1 VPNGGRETKATPS
14 ATPPERPMGEGDM
27 AQCEASPARAP
38 GRVRT
43 AFAALAA
50 MLVAGGIAQ
59 AAPAQNGRSA
69 KKPAESSCD
78 RANFRVIVDVGHSAE
93 VPGATSARGVPEY
106 EFNHGL
112 AVQIEKAL
120 QRAGFRKAHLLVT
133 PGPAR
138 RGLFGRVAKA
148 NSMPGDLFI
157 SVHHDSVPERFV
169 QVWEYGGKQ
178 QRYSDQFRGHSIFIS
193 YENPEVQPSFQFAQ
207 LLGTELKSSGLQFTP
222 HYSYPI
228 MQERRRDLLDPK
240 VGVYRFDHLI
250 VLKETRMPAVLLE
263 AGSIV
268 HRQEEQE
275 MVTPERRALIA
286 GAVTKAVEQFCA
298 ARTPRLER
306 ADRHPPAEAKAMPA
320 PAPAKAESWLSF
332 RPATTIPGQP

>member
-1 VPNGGRETKATPS
+1 
-14 ATPPERPMGEGDM
+14 M
-27 AQCEASPARAP
+27 AQREASPARAP
-38 GRVRT
+38 GR
-43 AFAALAA
+43 ALAA
-50 MLVAGGIAQ
+50 AAACAAILLGASASQ
-59 AAPAQNGRSA
+59 SAPAQNGRA
-69 KKPAESSCD
+69 APKKAQESSCD

-106 EFNHGL
+106 DYNLGL
-112 AVQIEKAL
+112 ATQIERSL
-120 QRAGFRKAHLLVT
+120 QRAGFGKAHLLVT

-148 NSMPGDLFI
+148 NSIAGDLFI
-157 SVHHDSVPERFV
+157 SVHHDSVPERFID
-169 QVWEYGGKQ
+169 VWEYGGKR
-178 QRYSDQFRGHSIFIS
+178 QRYSDRFRGHSIFIS
-193 YENPEVQPSFQFAQ
+193 YENPAVQPSFQFAQ
-207 LLGTELKSSGLQFTP
+207 LLGTELKATGLQYTP

-228 MQERRRDLLDPK
+228 MQERRRDLLDEK

-275 MVTPERRALIA
+275 MATPERRATIA
-286 GAVTKAVEQFCA
+286 GAVVKAVERFCGA
-298 ARTPRLER
+298 LTQQEPRQER
-306 ADRHPPAEAKAMPA
+306 AERPVPAQPVAAS